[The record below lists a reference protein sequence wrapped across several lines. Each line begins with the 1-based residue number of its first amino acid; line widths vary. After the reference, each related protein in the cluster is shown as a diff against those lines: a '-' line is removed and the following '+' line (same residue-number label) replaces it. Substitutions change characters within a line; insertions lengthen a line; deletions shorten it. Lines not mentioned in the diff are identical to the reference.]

1 MLRLK
6 DMLMIMTINHDEVGD
21 VGNGGDDDKI
31 DSKNG

>member
-1 MLRLK
+1 
-6 DMLMIMTINHDEVGD
+6 MLMIMTINNDEVGD

>member
-1 MLRLK
+1 
-6 DMLMIMTINHDEVGD
+6 MLMKMTINHDEVGD